1 MRWTDEDPGAGDVH
15 ALRHLSRQLTT
26 TVNELADVHWEVR
39 SRTGTLTEAAWSGQA
54 GDAWRDSAQTCV
66 DNLRHLLE
74 SIDPATDALT
84 AYANRVEEIAEE
96 AAVIRRRQD
105 AASTLLRSLHRAPE
119 TTTAAARTRWRDACD
134 DASDTVRAGDRQLQD
149 LADQRRAADTRLRGQ
164 IDPVRAVDWDL
175 AGVVSVPA
183 PVRAAGPSVGVP
195 DGAVRLAQVGKDTVQ
210 LGSKARAYRQFVRS
224 GFAPVAGRPRA
235 ALREGAKAAAAL
247 RRFCF
252 GGEGS
257 GVLARMRVPGAAV
270 VGRAFL
276 PVTIYSGVSDALTGG
291 GYSGG
296 RGAATRALGA
306 VGAAGATAL
315 LASSMAP
322 TLGAGALALGPV
334 GLAVAGAAVLAYGAW
349 SLGNLVWD
357 HREAIGDFLGSAWS
371 GIGDAAARARDVGVR
386 AASAAVDW
394 ARDRIGSVTRR
405 AADAVGDV
413 AGGLLRVLSFGSL

>member
-134 DASDTVRAGDRQLQD
+134 DASDAVRAGDRQLQD

-183 PVRAAGPSVGVP
+183 AVRAVGPSVGVP

-224 GFAPVAGRPRA
+224 SFAPVAGRPRA

-291 GYSGG
+291 GYD
-296 RGAATRALGA
+296 GARAGATRVL
-306 VGAAGATAL
+306 GAAGAI
-315 LASSMAP
+315 
-322 TLGAGALALGPV
+322 GAGALVTSHLFVAAGAASLLGPV
-334 GLAVAGAAVLAYGAW
+334 GFAVAGAAVLAYGAW

-371 GIGDAAARARDVGVR
+371 GIGDAADRARDVGVR

-405 AADAVGDV
+405 AADATADV

>member
-26 TVNELADVHWEVR
+26 TVNALADVHWEVR

-96 AAVIRRRQD
+96 AAVIRQRQD
-105 AASTLLRSLHRAPE
+105 AASTLLRSLRRAPE

-134 DASDTVRAGDRQLQD
+134 DASDAVRAGDRQLQD

-183 PVRAAGPSVGVP
+183 PVRGAGPSVGVP
-195 DGAVRLAQVGKDTVQ
+195 DGALRLAQAGKDTVQ
-210 LGSKARAYRQFVRS
+210 LGAKARAYRQFVRS

-270 VGRAFL
+270 VGRVFL

-291 GYSGG
+291 GYD
-296 RGAATRALGA
+296 GARAGATRVL
-306 VGAAGATAL
+306 GAAGAI
-315 LASSMAP
+315 
-322 TLGAGALALGPV
+322 GAGALVTSHLFVAAGAASLLGPV
-334 GLAVAGAAVLAYGAW
+334 GFAVAGAAVLAYGAW

-386 AASAAVDW
+386 AASDAVDW

-405 AADAVGDV
+405 AADAAADV